1 MIQQEGKLLRAAI
14 VKRSGKTLLQVAAGS
29 NHVHFVQELIEK
41 LDFHDL
47 ELKDNNDNN
56 AFCYAAASGNLK
68 IADMMIRKNGELPKK
83 RGGEEMTPLY
93 MAALQGKNDMTKH
106 LFPMTRDI
114 LDEYDKKLMFFLC
127 LQNGIYDLAL
137 QMLEEDEDLASAR
150 NDENETGLHVL
161 ARKTADFTTHQASWN
176 LRNLIMRLSVKP
188 TTPLIE
194 LVRKLWTILLMNH
207 TETRLRELISHPTQ
221 VTFDATK
228 LGNFNF
234 VAELMRADPDL
245 MWEVDGENRS
255 IIHIAVLHRDSS
267 IFNLIHEIGAI
278 KDLIVTF
285 EDNEKNNML
294 HHAAKLAPSTQLK
307 RISGPALQMTHELLW
322 FEEVEKIMLPSDK
335 DVKNC
340 NGKTP
345 RALFDEEHKE
355 LLTEATSW
363 TKDTAKNCML
373 VSTLITTGVFTAT
386 FNLPGGRNSTTG
398 TLTYLTQPSFLTFAI
413 VEAIAM
419 ISSSASIL
427 MFLSIL
433 NSSYAED
440 NYFRSLPLK
449 LLFGLIAQFVSITSM
464 MIAFAVSFFITYY
477 HGSNWVPVFISIL
490 AFVPI
495 LFFRLVLFPLWT
507 DIIHSSY
514 FCLTLFNPK
523 KRMLC

>member
-1 MIQQEGKLLRAAI
+1 MN
-14 VKRSGKTLLQVAAGS
+14 KTR
-29 NHVHFVQELIEK
+29 N
-41 LDFHDL
+41 
-47 ELKDNNDNN
+47 
-56 AFCYAAASGNLK
+56 
-68 IADMMIRKNGELPKK
+68 
-83 RGGEEMTPLY
+83 
-93 MAALQGKNDMTKH
+93 
-106 LFPMTRDI
+106 
-114 LDEYDKKLMFFLC
+114 
-127 LQNGIYDLAL
+127 LAL
-137 QMLEEDEDLASAR
+137 QMLEEDEWLASAQ
-150 NDENETGLHVL
+150 NDDNETGLHIL
-161 ARKTADFTTHQASWN
+161 ARKTADFTTHQAPWN
-176 LRNLIMRLSVKP
+176 LRNLIMGSIVKP
-188 TTPLIE
+188 TTPLIK
-194 LVRKLWTILLMNH
+194 LVRKLWTILFMNH
-207 TETRLRELISHPTQ
+207 TDKRLRELISLPTQ

-234 VAELMRADPDL
+234 VAELMRSDPDL
-245 MWEVDGENRS
+245 MWEVDGKNRS

-285 EDNEKNNML
+285 EDSENNYML

-322 FEEVEKIMLPSDK
+322 FEEVEKIMLPSHK
-335 DVKNC
+335 EVENSH
-340 NGKTP
+340 GKTP

-355 LLTEATSW
+355 LLTDGTSW

-373 VSTLITTGVFTAT
+373 VSALIATGVFTAT

-398 TLTYLTQPSFLTFAI
+398 TPTYLTQPSFLTFAI
-413 VEAIAM
+413 ADAIAM

-440 NYFRSLPLK
+440 NYFRSLPFK
-449 LLFGLIAQFVSITSM
+449 LLFGLVAQFVSITSM

-477 HGSNWVPVFISIL
+477 HGSNWVPIFISVL
-490 AFVPI
+490 AFMPI

-514 FCLTLFNPK
+514 FCLTLFRPK
-523 KRMLC
+523 KRMLY